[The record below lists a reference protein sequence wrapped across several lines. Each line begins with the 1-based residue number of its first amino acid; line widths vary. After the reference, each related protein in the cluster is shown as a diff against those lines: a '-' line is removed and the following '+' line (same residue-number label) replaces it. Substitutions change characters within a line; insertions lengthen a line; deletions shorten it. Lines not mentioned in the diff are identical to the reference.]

1 MALTRR
7 FGTDNPVELRRDLYR
22 LLDELGRKHA
32 QIDATLRQTEATLR
46 QLDAAVQA
54 AQAAAEQLE
63 DIDDTLVRS
72 NGELGR
78 AAITGDVSIPAGS
91 NVATASIDPASGI
104 TWPTTSAAALW
115 GKDLGPSS
123 PWGSKAGAEV
133 RRIAGLGTY
142 RCVLRKSAP
151 QSLGAASGF
160 ENITW
165 NVEEVDDGLHAGSN
179 AHITIPEAGV
189 YLVTWSVRTSVAGS
203 WRPVLA
209 SGGDT
214 NLGTWDVAADEQ
226 WSFTW
231 ARALSAN
238 DQVRIQFNADADGST
253 SYNNGMLFAVLSLF

>member
-32 QIDATLRQTEATLR
+32 QIDATLR

-91 NVATASIDPASGI
+91 NVATASIDPNSGI
-104 TWPTTSAAALW
+104 TWPTPSGRALW
-115 GKDLGPSS
+115 GKSLGPSA
-123 PWGSKAGAEV
+123 PWGAQGGAQV

-142 RCVLRKSAP
+142 RCVLRKSVN
-151 QSLGAASGF
+151 QTLNAAAGF

-165 NVEEVDDGLHAGSN
+165 DVEEVDDGLHTGSN
-179 AHITIPEAGV
+179 AHITIPEAGL
-189 YLVTWSVRTSVAGS
+189 YLVTWCVQASVAGS

-214 NLGTWDVAADEQ
+214 DLVTRAVAAGEQ

-231 ARALSAN
+231 ARALSAG
-238 DQVRIQFNADADGST
+238 DQVRIAFNADTNGST
-253 SYNNGMLFAVLSLF
+253 SSDNGMLFSVLSLF

>member
-32 QIDATLRQTEATLR
+32 QIEATLR

-72 NGELGR
+72 NGKLGR

-104 TWPTTSAAALW
+104 TWPTTSGAVLW

-123 PWGSKAGAEV
+123 PWGAKGGAAV

-151 QSLGAASGF
+151 QALSAAAGF

-165 NVEEVDDGLHAGSN
+165 DVEVVDDGLHTGSN

-189 YLVTWSVRTSVAGS
+189 YLVTWSVRASVSGT

-214 NLGTWDVAADEQ
+214 ALTVGAVAGSEQ

-231 ARALSAN
+231 ARALSAG
-238 DQVRIQFNADADGST
+238 DQVRIEFDANADGST
-253 SYNNGMLFAVLSLF
+253 SFNNDSMLFAVLSLF